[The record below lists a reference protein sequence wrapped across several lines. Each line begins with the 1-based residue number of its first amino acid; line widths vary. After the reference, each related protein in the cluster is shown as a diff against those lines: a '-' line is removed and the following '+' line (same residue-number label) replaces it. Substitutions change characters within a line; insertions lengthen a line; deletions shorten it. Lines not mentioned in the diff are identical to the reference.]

1 MQSRTSG
8 SLDFATG
15 SWPLRAD
22 KPTLVFIHGSSQN
35 RLFWRRQVQDLV
47 DVANTIAVDLPGHGT
62 SPGPGKKHVTDYV
75 QDVMGFIDELKSP
88 RPILCGLSLG
98 GAITLELLI
107 DHGERFS
114 AGILMNTGARLKVNP
129 HIFETI
135 QKDFNMFLASIMSM
149 GISAKSDPDKLGPA
163 IQEASTCLPEVAL
176 GDFQACN
183 HFDVSDRLHL
193 IKTPVLVLTAVDD
206 VLTPVKYGLYMAEKI
221 AGASV
226 HTIADAGHLSPLEK
240 PDEVNSAIRDFVRQ
254 LPD

>member
-1 MQSRTSG
+1 M
-8 SLDFATG
+8 
-15 SWPLRAD
+15 
-22 KPTLVFIHGSSQN
+22 
-35 RLFWRRQVQDLV
+35 
-47 DVANTIAVDLPGHGT
+47 
-62 SPGPGKKHVTDYV
+62 
-75 QDVMGFIDELKSP
+75 
-88 RPILCGLSLG
+88 
-98 GAITLELLI
+98 
-107 DHGERFS
+107 
-114 AGILMNTGARLKVNP
+114 
-129 HIFETI
+129 
-135 QKDFNMFLASIMSM
+135 
-149 GISAKSDPDKLGPA
+149 
-163 IQEASTCLPEVAL
+163 